1 MTPDTRQVTAVM
13 RFTGM
18 GEMQAIRHVEQRE
31 ALLRAEEQRRCLA
44 AQACADNYA
53 AKSAALNQEKM

>member
-18 GEMQAIRHVEQRE
+18 GEMQARRHVEQRE
-31 ALLRAEEQRRCLA
+31 ALLRAEEQRRRLA

-53 AKSAALNQEKM
+53 ARVAAFQEKK